1 MVCQSLLVE
10 ATALQCAHTFCA
22 SCIATWLARAAHCP
36 ACRAPVGVLEAPVR
50 LRSVDAVARGL
61 AAALPPAERDAWHAR
76 QQEAARRRVECEAA
90 AERLRASIAAERAR
104 AGAAGFLRV
113 GAEAWT
119 RQEADNFREGA
130 GYYDGA
136 ARDVFC
142 ASVGL
147 TRALVAEAGP
157 EQLETAALNLGLP
170 LGEGAEGAR
179 AGRAARTSELRRRL
193 WLFLCWNY
201 RGARL

>member
-1 MVCQSLLVE
+1 MRGVPVAAGGGDGAAVRAHLLRKLHRDV
-10 ATALQCAHTFCA
+10 
-22 SCIATWLARAAHCP
+22 ARA
-36 ACRAPVGVLEAPVR
+36 RR
-50 LRSVDAVARGL
+50 
-61 AAALPPAERDAWHAR
+61 ALPRVSRAGGRPGGARAPAERRRGRAG
-76 QQEAARRRVECEAA
+76 ARRGAASRGARRVA
-90 AERLRASIAAERAR
+90 RAR
-104 AGAAGFLRV
+104 AGGGAAAFLRV

-119 RQEADNFREGA
+119 REEADNFREGA

-136 ARDVFC
+136 ARDAFC

-147 TRALVAEAGP
+147 TRALVAEAGR

-170 LGEGAEGAR
+170 LGEAAEGAR